1 MKKYF
6 GEGAL
11 LLNTIIW
18 GGTFALIKNALTDIS
33 PLLFLGIR
41 FFIAAAI
48 LFPFIYKIVK
58 QTDRNTFIAGSV
70 LGLFYFFGFATQ
82 TIGLNYTTATKSGFI
97 TGTFVVIIPILQTII
112 EKKKPK
118 WYNIVSII
126 FVMIGLI
133 FLSSSGDNLL
143 QFINELGSD
152 FNIGDF
158 LTLIC
163 AVLFAFQ
170 VVYVDVFTKK
180 YDYMPMVFI
189 QLLITG
195 IGGFLGS
202 IFLSS
207 IGLEI
212 VKFNLTTNLIFAL
225 VYTSVFASI
234 IATII
239 QLRYQKVVSP
249 TKAGIIYS
257 FEPIMAAILAF
268 FIVGEKISKFGMFGG
283 VFIVIG
289 LLLSEILENRN
300 EQAGKSN
307 DNS

>member
-1 MKKYF
+1 MKKYV

-41 FFIAAAI
+41 FLLAAAI
-48 LFPFIYKIVK
+48 LFPFIFNILRK
-58 QTDRNTFIAGSV
+58 TDKNTFIAGSI
-70 LGLFYFFGFATQ
+70 LGLFYFLGFATQ

-97 TGTFVVIIPILQTII
+97 TGTFVVIIPILQIII

-118 WYNIVSII
+118 WYNVFSII
-126 FVMIGLI
+126 LVMIGLI
-133 FLSSSGDNLL
+133 FLSSSGENLF
-143 QFINELGSD
+143 QFLNELGSD

-163 AVLFAFQ
+163 SVLFAFQ

-195 IGGFLGS
+195 LGGFLGS
-202 IFLSS
+202 FILSS
-207 IGLEI
+207 FGLEV
-212 VKFNLTTNLIFAL
+212 VKITLNSSVIFAL
-225 VYTSVFASI
+225 IYTSVFASI
-234 IATII
+234 IATIL
-239 QLRYQKVVSP
+239 QLKFQKVVSP

-257 FEPIMAAILAF
+257 FEPIMAAVLAF

-289 LLLSEILENRN
+289 LLLSEILENKN
-300 EQAGKSN
+300 EQTSKSN
-307 DNS
+307 NYS

>member
-1 MKKYF
+1 MRKYL

-48 LFPFIYKIVK
+48 LFPFIYKIVR
-58 QTDRNTFIAGSV
+58 QTDRKTFVAGSV

-82 TIGLNYTTATKSGFI
+82 TVGLSYTTATKSGFI

-152 FNIGDF
+152 FNFGDF
-158 LTLIC
+158 LTLLC

-202 IFLSS
+202 ILLSS
-207 IGLEI
+207 IGLET

-239 QLRYQKVVSP
+239 QLKYQKVVSP

-257 FEPIMAAILAF
+257 FEPIMAAVLAF

-300 EQAGKSN
+300 GQAGKSN